1 MGEWML
7 QPCGAMEPWSNAL
20 ASVTP
25 RALTASFSCF
35 WHATC
40 VGPGRTR
47 GQHATRVR
55 MHATHVRMHATHVL
69 PDRAEAGPALRM
81 LELEDPSALF
91 LSEKTSF
98 DRSKKPRGSVGASAS
113 APPRQLL
120 LLLLFVSCRAIEAA
134 PKRERTA
141 SHEEYNAYHTG
152 GRVAH
157 IPSSDGTYP
166 SGGVHTNLYLH
177 TESLDT
183 IQRHGRRL

>member
-1 MGEWML
+1 MTWALPPCRDVHPPRHGARGGAMGEWML
-7 QPCGAMEPWSNAL
+7 QPCGAMEPWSHAL

-120 LLLLFVSCRAIEAA
+120 LLLLGLLVSCCSFSFSSVVARLRQRQRESA
-134 PKRERTA
+134 PRHMRSTTRTTQEGA
-141 SHEEYNAYHTG
+141 
-152 GRVAH
+152 
-157 IPSSDGTYP
+157 
-166 SGGVHTNLYLH
+166 
-177 TESLDT
+177 
-183 IQRHGRRL
+183 